1 MTKPS
6 GNNEITTTHDELIKT
21 YIKELHISQCCFRAC
36 FFSIK
41 VKYILSTKPLQLMM
55 HEVEIATLFNII
67 IRFRR
72 DVVLFA
78 VSFCVTGLPTKTDS
92 MKN

>member
-1 MTKPS
+1 
-6 GNNEITTTHDELIKT
+6 
-21 YIKELHISQCCFRAC
+21 
-36 FFSIK
+36 
-41 VKYILSTKPLQLMM
+41 MM
-55 HEVEIATLFNII
+55 HEVEIATLFIIII

-92 MKN
+92 MKNENLRISR